1 VTAEDLTALYAGLAA
16 GGRSVPL
23 ATRQRP
29 HGAES
34 PHTRIVSPEAA
45 WQVGHILA
53 GMPPPPNAARQRLAY
68 KTGTS
73 YGHRDTWA
81 VGFDARHVVTVWMGR
96 PDGTP
101 VPGAFGADMAAPILF
116 EAFARLKPRLDPLP
130 PPPPGT
136 LVLSNAAL
144 PGPLRQFRSRTAV
157 FADAQAPELAFP
169 PDGALVETQGAP
181 LVVKIAGGTPPF
193 TVLANGAPLVVA
205 NRSRA
210 PELPLAAGHVTLS
223 VIDAAGRSVRT
234 SVELR

>member
-1 VTAEDLTALYAGLAA
+1 MPLTTRLRPARSADRAA
-16 GGRSVPL
+16 
-23 ATRQRP
+23 
-29 HGAES
+29 
-34 PHTRIVSPEAA
+34 RIVSPEAA

-101 VPGAFGADMAAPILF
+101 VPGAFGADMAAPVLF
-116 EAFARLKPRLDPLP
+116 EAFARLKPALDPLP

-144 PGPLRQFRSRTAV
+144 PLPLREFRSRAAV
-157 FADAQAPELAFP
+157 FAARRRA
-169 PDGALVETQGAP
+169 GAGLPARRCAGRDRGRA
-181 LVVKIAGGTPPF
+181 AGGEDRGRHAA
-193 TVLANGAPLVVA
+193 VH
-205 NRSRA
+205 
-210 PELPLAAGHVTLS
+210 AAGQRRAGGGRRPVAHAGT
-223 VIDAAGRSVRT
+223 AARAGPRHAVGDRRGGP
-234 SVELR
+234 VGAGGGGAALKGELRRGVG